1 MRGNDAPCL
10 LNLPPLDTLF
20 LIPFLTGLPLVVL
33 LPLLGTLLRLR
44 EEWLATLGL
53 AHLAGASGLAG
64 MAVGLPVVQGAP
76 LGALLGAL
84 IKSRSGGG
92 NSVYAVMI
100 LLGWTLT
107 LLIAA
112 NTALGDALAHA
123 VVDGQLYFAGSRELI
138 AAVLVGALGL
148 AALPWLTPRLI
159 RAHLFPQHEIANRL
173 PAWRWHLGFDLLV
186 ALAIAVGTA
195 TLGLMATFALVFLPA
210 WIAFRIAPNWR
221 RGNLLAAAIG
231 ALAYLLAF
239 GFALWLDQPFG
250 PVLVAVL
257 GVSFSVSL
265 LLRR

>member
-1 MRGNDAPCL
+1 M
-10 LNLPPLDTLF
+10 DTLF

-76 LGALLGAL
+76 LGALLGAV
-84 IKSRSGGG
+84 IKSRAAGG

-138 AAVLVGALGL
+138 AAGAVGALGL
-148 AALPWLTPRLI
+148 TALPWLTPRLI

-186 ALAIAVGTA
+186 ALTIAVGTA

-210 WIAFRIAPNWR
+210 WIAFRRAPNWR
-221 RGNLLAAAIG
+221 RSNWLSAGIG
-231 ALAYLLAF
+231 VASYLLAF
-239 GFALWLDQPFG
+239 AIALWLDQPFG

-257 GVSFSVSL
+257 AMVFSVSL
-265 LLRR
+265 AIRR

>member
-1 MRGNDAPCL
+1 MDP
-10 LNLPPLDTLF
+10 LF

-53 AHLAGASGLAG
+53 AHLAGAGGLAG
-64 MAVGLPVVQGAP
+64 MAVGLPVVQGAS
-76 LGALLGAL
+76 LGALLGAAF
-84 IKSRSGGG
+84 KSRSGGG

-123 VVDGQLYFAGSRELI
+123 MVDGQLYFAGARELI

-148 AALPWLTPRLI
+148 AALPWLTPRLM
-159 RAHLFPQHEIANRL
+159 RAQLFPQHEIANRL

-210 WIAFRIAPNWR
+210 WIAFRIAPNWQ

-231 ALAYLLAF
+231 VLAYLLAF
-239 GFALWLDQPFG
+239 AVALWLDQPFG

-257 GVSFSVSL
+257 ASAFGISL
-265 LLRR
+265 TIRR

>member
-1 MRGNDAPCL
+1 
-10 LNLPPLDTLF
+10 LDTLF
-20 LIPFLTGLPLVVL
+20 LTPFLTGLPLVLL
-33 LPLLGTLLRLR
+33 LPLLGALLRLR

-64 MAVGLPVVQGAP
+64 MAFGLPVVQGAP
-76 LGALLGAL
+76 LGALLGAA
-84 IKSRSGGG
+84 IKSRAGGG
-92 NSVYAVMI
+92 NSVYALMI

-138 AAVLVGALGL
+138 AAIIVGMLGL

-159 RAHLFPQHEIANRL
+159 SAHLFPQHEIANRL

-186 ALAIAVGTA
+186 ALTIAVGTA

-210 WIAFRIAPNWR
+210 WIAFRHAPNWR
-221 RGNLLAAAIG
+221 RGNLVSAGIGVASYLVAFAIS
-231 ALAYLLAF
+231 
-239 GFALWLDQPFG
+239 LWLDQPFG

-257 GVSFSVSL
+257 AMVFSVSL

>member
-1 MRGNDAPCL
+1 M
-10 LNLPPLDTLF
+10 DTLF
-20 LIPFLTGLPLVVL
+20 LIPFFTGLPLVLL

-76 LGALLGAL
+76 LGALLGAV
-84 IKSRSGGG
+84 IKSRVGGG
-92 NSVYAVMI
+92 NSSYAMMI

-112 NTALGDALAHA
+112 NSALGDALAHA

-138 AAVLVGALGL
+138 AAGAVGALGL
-148 AALPWLTPRLI
+148 AALPWLTPRLL
-159 RAHLFPQHEIANRL
+159 RAQLFPQHEIANRL

-210 WIAFRIAPNWR
+210 WIAFRHAPNWR
-221 RGNLLAAAIG
+221 RGNLHSTGIG
-231 ALAYLLAF
+231 LLAYLVAF
-239 GFALWLDQPFG
+239 AIALWLDQPFG

-257 GVSFSVSL
+257 AVLAYLWGQVSHCNIQRPRL
-265 LLRR
+265 

>member
-1 MRGNDAPCL
+1 M
-10 LNLPPLDTLF
+10 NLEPLDTLF
-20 LIPFLTGLPLVVL
+20 LTPFLTGLPLVLV

-64 MAVGLPVVQGAP
+64 MAAGIPVVLGAP
-76 LGALLGAL
+76 LGALLGAAA
-84 IKSRSGGG
+84 KSRGGG
-92 NSVYAVMI
+92 NSAYAVMI
-100 LLGWTLT
+100 LLGWSLT

-138 AAVLVGALGL
+138 AAITVGVVGL
-148 AALPWLTPRLI
+148 ATLPWLTPRLI
-159 RAHLFPQHEIANRL
+159 RAQLFPQHEIANRL

-186 ALAIAVGTA
+186 ALTIAVGTA

-210 WIAFRIAPNWR
+210 WIAFRHAPNWR
-221 RGNLLAAAIG
+221 AGNLLSAGIG
-231 ALAYLLAF
+231 VVAYLAAF
-239 GFALWLDQPFG
+239 ALALWLDQPFG

-257 GVSFSVSL
+257 SLAFSSSL
-265 LLRR
+265 LMRR

>member
-1 MRGNDAPCL
+1 M
-10 LNLPPLDTLF
+10 DTLF
-20 LIPFLTGLPLVVL
+20 LIPFLTGLPLVLL

-76 LGALLGAL
+76 LGALLGAA
-84 IKSRSGGG
+84 IKSRGGRG
-92 NSVYAVMI
+92 NSAYAVMI

-138 AAVLVGALGL
+138 AAGVIGALGL

-186 ALAIAVGTA
+186 ALTIAVGTA

-210 WIAFRIAPNWR
+210 WIAFRRAPDWR
-221 RGNLLAAAIG
+221 RGNWLSAGIG
-231 ALAYLLAF
+231 LFAYLVAF
-239 GFALWLDQPFG
+239 AIALWLDQPFG

-257 GVSFSVSL
+257 AISFGFSL

>member
-1 MRGNDAPCL
+1 
-10 LNLPPLDTLF
+10 
-20 LIPFLTGLPLVVL
+20 
-33 LPLLGTLLRLR
+33 
-44 EEWLATLGL
+44 
-53 AHLAGASGLAG
+53 
-64 MAVGLPVVQGAP
+64 
-76 LGALLGAL
+76 LLGAL

-138 AAVLVGALGL
+138 AAGAVGALGL
-148 AALPWLTPRLI
+148 TALPWLTPRLI

-210 WIAFRIAPNWR
+210 WSAFRRAPNWR
-221 RGNLLAAAIG
+221 RSNWLSAGIG
-231 ALAYLLAF
+231 VASYLLAF
-239 GFALWLDQPFG
+239 AIALWLDQPFG

-257 GVSFSVSL
+257 AMVFSVSL
-265 LLRR
+265 AIRR

>member
-1 MRGNDAPCL
+1 MDP
-10 LNLPPLDTLF
+10 LF
-20 LIPFLTGLPLVVL
+20 LTPFLTGLPLVVL

-53 AHLAGASGLAG
+53 AHLAGAGGLAG
-64 MAVGLPVVQGAP
+64 MAVGLPVVQGAS
-76 LGALLGAL
+76 LGALLGAAF
-84 IKSRSGGG
+84 KSLSGGG

-123 VVDGQLYFAGSRELI
+123 VVDGQLYFAGARELI
-138 AAVLVGALGL
+138 AAILVGSLGL
-148 AALPWLTPRLI
+148 AALPWLTPRLM
-159 RAHLFPQHEIANRL
+159 RAQLFPQHEIANRL
-173 PAWRWHLGFDLLV
+173 PARRWHLGFDLLV

-210 WIAFRIAPNWR
+210 WIAFRMAPDWRGGNWLSA
-221 RGNLLAAAIG
+221 GIGAAAYLAAF
-231 ALAYLLAF
+231 AL
-239 GFALWLDQPFG
+239 ALWLDQPFG

-257 GVSFSVSL
+257 TLAFGSSL
-265 LLRR
+265 LIRR

>member
-1 MRGNDAPCL
+1 MNLAPF
-10 LNLPPLDTLF
+10 DTLF
-20 LIPFLTGLPLVVL
+20 LIPFLTGLPLVLL

-64 MAVGLPVVQGAP
+64 MAVGIPVVMGAP
-76 LGALLGAL
+76 LGALLGAAA
-84 IKSRSGGG
+84 KSRGGG
-92 NSVYAVMI
+92 NSAYAVMI
-100 LLGWTLT
+100 LLGWSLT

-123 VVDGQLYFAGSRELI
+123 VVDGQLYFAGRRELM
-138 AAVLVGALGL
+138 AAAAISSLGL

-173 PAWRWHLGFDLLV
+173 PAWRWHFGFDLLV
-186 ALAIAVGTA
+186 ALTIAIGTA

-210 WIAFRIAPNWR
+210 WIAFRHAPSWR
-221 RGNLLAAAIG
+221 GGNMLSAGIG
-231 ALAYLLAF
+231 GAAYLVAF
-239 GFALWLDQPFG
+239 ALALWLDQPFG

-257 GVSFSVSL
+257 ALAFSSSL
-265 LLRR
+265 LMRR

>member
-1 MRGNDAPCL
+1 MTLD
-10 LNLPPLDTLF
+10 PPLDTLF
-20 LIPFLTGLPLVVL
+20 LIPFLTGLPLVML

-64 MAVGLPVVQGAP
+64 MAVGLPVIQGAP
-76 LGALLGAL
+76 LGALLGAA
-84 IKSRSGGG
+84 IKSRAGGG

-173 PAWRWHLGFDLLV
+173 PAWRWHFGFDLLV

-210 WIAFRIAPNWR
+210 WIAFRRAPNWR
-221 RGNLLAAAIG
+221 RGNWLSAGIG
-231 ALAYLLAF
+231 VVSYLLAF
-239 GFALWLDQPFG
+239 AVALWLDQPFG

-257 GVSFSVSL
+257 AISFSISL
-265 LLRR
+265 MLRR